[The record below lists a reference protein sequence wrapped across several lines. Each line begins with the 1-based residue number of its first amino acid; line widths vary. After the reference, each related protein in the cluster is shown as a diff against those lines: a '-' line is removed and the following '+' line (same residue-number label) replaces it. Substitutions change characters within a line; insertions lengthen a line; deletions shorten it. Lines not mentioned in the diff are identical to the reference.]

1 MAMHTTHESEDLEV
15 APQFET
21 IEEYIESRPS
31 SVRPLLESIRET
43 IRATAPDAVETI
55 SYQMPCF
62 KWKGKSLIHFGAWK
76 RHIGIYPIPSG
87 TAEFE
92 TRIEPYVKG
101 KGTVQFSLRTPIP
114 LDIVRTMVTLRMNEI
129 AAHSPR

>member
-1 MAMHTTHESEDLEV
+1 
-15 APQFET
+15 
-21 IEEYIESRPS
+21 
-31 SVRPLLESIRET
+31 
-43 IRATAPDAVETI
+43 
-55 SYQMPCF
+55 MPCF

-92 TRIEPYVKG
+92 MRIEPYVKG